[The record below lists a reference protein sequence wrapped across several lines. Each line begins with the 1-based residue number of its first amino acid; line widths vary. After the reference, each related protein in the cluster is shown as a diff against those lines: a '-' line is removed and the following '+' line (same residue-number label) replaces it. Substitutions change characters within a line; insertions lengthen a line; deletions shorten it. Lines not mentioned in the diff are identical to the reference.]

1 MLQEEEIEISV
12 VLPAHNE
19 AERIR
24 NAMNQTQKVL
34 AAFASSFEIII
45 AEDGSTDGTAEIA
58 S

>member
-1 MLQEEEIEISV
+1 M
-12 VLPAHNE
+12 LPAHNE